1 MGAICDFLT
10 QGGVAQAIIIIAS
23 TIYVG
28 FLLGKIKVGG
38 ISLGVTWILFV
49 GIFLGYFDCFTV
61 NGEILHFVKEF
72 GLILFVYAI
81 GSQVGASFFSSL
93 RNGGLQMNLLAIG
106 LICLNVLTALG
117 IHFFTKIDLPSVVG
131 LMSGAVTNTPGLGAA
146 QQTFSDISGESASF
160 LAAGYAI
167 AYPMGVIGVIAVF
180 IVVRVFCKDSTESQ
194 DVVEKNPLDIFT
206 LEVQNTLCVGKT
218 LQELENAIKV
228 NFVITR
234 LYHTS
239 TQKMEVPNK
248 RSVLQ
253 AGDRI
258 YVVAL
263 KEDAQTI
270 ELSIGNR
277 IDMDLV
283 SWDKLDSELVCQQL
297 LVSKPNINGKSISSF
312 DFQTVFGVN
321 VSRVIR
327 AGISLIPTKQLK
339 VQVGDILVVVGDE
352 KSIKKLELFI
362 GNSEKKLY
370 DHPFM
375 IPIFLGIA
383 LGVIIGSIPF
393 HIPGIPQPVK
403 LGLAGGP
410 LIVAILLNRFGTK
423 LRIVT
428 YATRSA
434 MKMLQELG
442 ISLFLAAVG
451 LSSGKIFFETLVSQG
466 ATWFLFG
473 TLITLIPLITITLI
487 GRFALKLEVPQLLG
501 LLSGACTNPAAL
513 AFANSTDETGKT
525 SSSYA
530 TVYPLTML
538 LRIMAAQ
545 FMILVAMG

>member
-28 FLLGKIKVGG
+28 FLFGKIKVGG

-180 IVVRVFCKDSTESQ
+180 IVVRVFCKDSAENQ
-194 DVVEKNPLDIFT
+194 DVAEKNPLDIFT

-218 LQELENAIKV
+218 LQEIENAIKV

-234 LYHTS
+234 LYHTG
-239 TQKMEVPNK
+239 TQKMEIPNK

-327 AGISLIPTKQLK
+327 AGISLIPTKLLK

-423 LRIVT
+423 LLIVT

-545 FMILVAMG
+545 FLILLYF

>member
-1 MGAICDFLT
+1 METIINFFS
-10 QGGVAQAIIIIAS
+10 QGGIAQSIIIIAS
-23 TIYVG
+23 TIYIG

-38 ISLGVTWILFV
+38 VSLGVTWILFI
-49 GIFLGYFDCFTV
+49 GIVLGYFECFSI
-61 NGEILHFVKEF
+61 NHDILHFVKEF

-93 RNGGLQMNLLAIG
+93 RNGGLKMNLLAVC
-106 LICLNVLTALG
+106 LICLNVLTALC
-117 IHFFTKIDLPSVVG
+117 IHFFTHTDIPTAVG

-146 QQTFSDISGESASF
+146 QQTYSDITGESASF

-180 IVVRVFCKDSTESQ
+180 ILVRLFCKDTTETQ
-194 DVVEKNPLDIFT
+194 EVESENPLDIFT
-206 LEVQNTLCVGKT
+206 LQVENTLCFGKT
-218 LQELENAIKV
+218 LQEIENAIKV

-234 LYHTS
+234 LYHTK
-239 TQKMEVPNK
+239 TQKMEIPTK
-248 RSVLQ
+248 RSTLQ
-253 AGDRI
+253 EGDKI

-263 KEDAQTI
+263 KEDAKAI

-277 IDMDLV
+277 LDMDLG
-283 SWDKLDSELVCQQL
+283 SWDQLDTNLICRQL
-297 LVSKPNINGKSISSF
+297 LVSKADINGKSISSF

-327 AGISLIPTKQLK
+327 AGISLIPTQHLK
-339 VQVGDILVVVGDE
+339 VQVGDTLVVVGDE

-362 GNSEKKLY
+362 GNSEKKLN
-370 DHPFM
+370 DPFM

-383 LGVIIGSIPF
+383 LGVILGSIPF
-393 HIPGIPQPVK
+393 SIPGIPQPVK

-410 LIVAILLNRFGTK
+410 LIVAILINKFGTK
-423 LRIVT
+423 FRIVT
-428 YATRSA
+428 YATRSS

-451 LSSGKIFFETLVSQG
+451 LSSGKIFFDTLVSHG
-466 ATWFLFG
+466 GTWFLYG
-473 TLITLIPLITITLI
+473 TCITIIPVLLTAII
-487 GRFALKLEVPQLLG
+487 GRFALKLKVPQLLG
-501 LLSGACTNPAAL
+501 LISGASTNPAAL
-513 AFANSTDETGKT
+513 AFANAADETGTT

-530 TVYPLTML
+530 TVYPLAML

-545 FMILVAMG
+545 FLIVAAL

>member
-28 FLLGKIKVGG
+28 FLFGKIKVGG

-180 IVVRVFCKDSTESQ
+180 IVVRVFCKDSAENQ
-194 DVVEKNPLDIFT
+194 DVAEKNPLDIFT
-206 LEVQNTLCVGKT
+206 LEVQNTLCFGKT

-270 ELSIGNR
+270 ELSMGNR

-513 AFANSTDETGKT
+513 AFANSTDDTGKT

-545 FMILVAMG
+545 FMILLYF

>member
-49 GIFLGYFDCFTV
+49 GIFLGYFDCFAV

-180 IVVRVFCKDSTESQ
+180 IVVRVFCKDSAESQ

-218 LQELENAIKV
+218 LQEIENAIKV

-513 AFANSTDETGKT
+513 AFANSTDDTGKT

-545 FMILVAMG
+545 FLILLYF